1 MEVPRQRAH
10 LQCNVKREL
19 HVPLSLA
26 IMVSRP
32 SVRPSSIMGAILSEE
47 DTFPRKRNSMP
58 EKPSDPTPIHLLV
71 TFLAGAQKI

>member
-26 IMVSRP
+26 IMVP
-32 SVRPSSIMGAILSEE
+32 ASIMGAILSEG

-58 EKPSDPTPIHLLV
+58 EKPSDPTPIHLLGSV